1 MYMFARAVL
10 GFGITPAAVAATA
23 LLGELGYPKERP
35 YLTTILAVSLYPG
48 MILASGICFGTNN
61 IPSDMAWRIPSWLQ
75 AVPSFIQLSLIW

>member
-1 MYMFARAVL
+1 MYMFARVML

-35 YLTTILAVSLYPG
+35 FLTTLLAVSLYPG

-61 IPSDMAWRIPSWLQ
+61 IPGNMSWRIPSWLQ
-75 AVPSFIQLSLIW
+75 AVPSLIQMSLCL